1 MKRILTL
8 LLLVSSFMMMGQVTK
23 TSGVLYTS
31 GNPKTNKVVSL
42 IRKSLSKNSE
52 IVVDQSTGDLYTY
65 KRTDSTFVQAT
76 RPYKVYTA
84 LLTQTD
90 TFAPVATVLEN
101 TLGDTIIWVRN
112 YQGSYNCVLSSS
124 ELFLQSK
131 TAIFIGATFEESVG
145 SGNARRSSNNNIILN
160 TFSEFESADGELTDS
175 LIKNAFNL
183 NSTYSH
189 LQVQPRCFIAKKLVV
204 NYPPTAE
211 PMGWASGVNTPTNV
225 GSSS

>member
-76 RPYKVYTA
+76 RPYKVHTA

-90 TFAPVATVLEN
+90 RVHN
-101 TLGDTIIWVRN
+101 
-112 YQGSYNCVLSSS
+112 
-124 ELFLQSK
+124 
-131 TAIFIGATFEESVG
+131 
-145 SGNARRSSNNNIILN
+145 
-160 TFSEFESADGELTDS
+160 
-175 LIKNAFNL
+175 
-183 NSTYSH
+183 
-189 LQVQPRCFIAKKLVV
+189 
-204 NYPPTAE
+204 
-211 PMGWASGVNTPTNV
+211 
-225 GSSS
+225 